1 MFRLTFGRSA
11 PLLGALTVTVGLI
24 ALASGG
30 CTSETQ
36 NLVGTSLI
44 SSQVDTVLRPLAIR
58 NIADYSPAAVVDEA
72 EPFDRAQ
79 VLYFGRQGSESS
91 SILLNYDF
99 STLQAEGWLP
109 DVVNADN
116 ITAVKLVMIRLE
128 HYRKLPGDGRGDF
141 HNPALK
147 SYEAYQLDHTYD
159 AQDYPGPL
167 PPSDPL
173 RLNEDPQP
181 RSTGGVTL
189 IINTNRFLEWYAA
202 EDSVGVMVTEGV
214 YPDSDDGL
222 VGYGSRDMTR
232 FSEPPPEWEGTTVP
246 PKLQI
251 EFADTTANLIIAP
264 YADISSFDQVDAAPT
279 DLSTGFMLRT
289 HLRDYPWLLF
299 DFSKLPANVFI
310 NRAVL
315 AVAND
320 TTRAYGPGFEAIVVS
335 ELDSTLVPDTG
346 DTVTTEWIGNNVY
359 EINGRLSLKP
369 WETTRLD
376 LVVTAAVQRLV
387 NQVYTGRR
395 GFLQTAGEAEFA
407 SVAGAG
413 FDPGLLMQRFW
424 FYGDD
429 APADTLRPYLQI
441 TYTRTN
447 VLTGE
452 ED

>member
-1 MFRLTFGRSA
+1 LFRLIAGRTA

-24 ALASGG
+24 ALVSGG

-44 SSQVDTVLRPLAIR
+44 SSQVDTVLRPLAVR
-58 NIADYSPAAVVDEA
+58 NIDDYSPIAVVDEA
-72 EPFDRAQ
+72 EPFDQAQ

-109 DVVNADN
+109 DIVNAEN

-128 HYRKLPGDGRGDF
+128 HYSKLPSGGRGDF

-147 SYEAYQLDHTYD
+147 SYAAYQLDQTYD

-167 PPSDPL
+167 PPSNPL
-173 RLNEDPQP
+173 RLNENTEP

-189 IINTNRFLEWYAA
+189 IIDTNRFLEWYAA
-202 EDSVGVMVTEGV
+202 EDSIGVIVTEGV
-214 YPDSDDGL
+214 HPDSDDGF
-222 VGYGSRDMTR
+222 VGYASRDLTR
-232 FSEPPPEWEGTTVP
+232 FSELAPEWEGTTVP

-251 EFADTTANLIIAP
+251 EFADTTNLLIAP
-264 YADISSFDQVDAAPT
+264 YADISSFDQVDSAPT
-279 DLSTGFMLRT
+279 DLSAGFMLRT
-289 HLRDYPWLLF
+289 HLRDYPWLLY
-299 DFSKLPANVFI
+299 DFSQLPANVFI

-335 ELDSTLVPDTG
+335 ELDSTFVPAAG
-346 DTVTTEWIGNNVY
+346 DTLTTTWIGNNVY
-359 EINGRLSLKP
+359 EINGQLSLKP
-369 WETTRLD
+369 WETTRLN
-376 LVVTAAVQRLV
+376 LIVTSAVQRMV
-387 NQVYTGRR
+387 NEVYTGRR
-395 GFLQTAGEAEFA
+395 GFLLTAGEAEFA

-429 APADTLRPYLQI
+429 APADSLRPYLQI

-447 VLTGE
+447 ELTGE
-452 ED
+452 GR